1 MKLSLIDVSDDYYKD
16 ELFFSDPEELKQ
28 IFIKLEDDNLSKIHE
43 QQEMAHAFEALV
55 TKEAKVRERLQHN
68 FDEQSK
74 TRDEYVVKIK
84 TAQGILNLL
93 KRKTA
98 SAMVYDQSGAEVA
111 VKGKGPAPVDFTKLL
126 GTLRERIKVIH

>member
-93 KRKTA
+93 KRNTAKT
-98 SAMVYDQSGAEVA
+98 MV
-111 VKGKGPAPVDFTKLL
+111 
-126 GTLRERIKVIH
+126 